1 MAKYANKIEK
11 EDGSTIWLANDGK
24 EYKTKAGAWK
34 HSKKLEALEEKPK
47 EEVVEEK
54 QESEVKEEPKWISED
69 YQDVIED
76 ISEVIPSP
84 LKKIK
89 PRGTGKVS
97 KKQVEAERQINESI
111 LKVGYRTSDMM
122 LTRYKRAVLD
132 DEKADKISHSEEDYE
147 WISGVTQDALDYNGI
162 SLGAALGP
170 NQIALGANAYWFGSP
185 IIKINHEDK
194 KSPFQGRVGGFF
206 GRIVERL
213 PFIGKRIRERRMATI
228 EEEVLKNE

>member
-185 IIKINHEDK
+185 IIKINHEAK
-194 KSPFQGRVGGFF
+194 KSPFQGRVGGCF

>member
-1 MAKYANKIEK
+1 MAKYANNIEK
-11 EDGSTIWLANDGK
+11 EDGSTIWLSYDGK

-185 IIKINHEDK
+185 IIKINHEAK